1 MLVLTRRVN
10 ESVIIDGN
18 IAVTVLAIEGDK
30 VKLGIAAP
38 REVSIF
44 RKEMYDGIQAQE
56 KLQGKLAEGNE
67 PDTFKALRDLLISQA
82 PDEDKDASS
91 SEPPKLDEE
100 K

>member
-18 IAVTVLAIEGDK
+18 IMVTLLAIEGDK

-44 RKEMYDGIQAQE
+44 RKELFDDIQAQE
-56 KLQGKLAEGNE
+56 KLQDELAEGNKM
-67 PDTFKALRDLLISQA
+67 DTIKTLPYLLISQA
-82 PDEDKDASS
+82 PKEEKDAS
-91 SEPPKLDEE
+91 SEPPKPNEE

>member
-10 ESVIIDGN
+10 ESLVIDGK
-18 IAVTVLAIEGDK
+18 ITVTLLGIEGDK

-44 RKEMYDGIQAQE
+44 RKELWDGIQAQE
-56 KLQGKLAEGNE
+56 KLQDKLAEGKE
-67 PDTFKALRDLLISQA
+67 PDTFKALRDLLISQSV
-82 PDEDKDASS
+82 PDESAPPAP
-91 SEPPKLDEE
+91 EPPPAQPE